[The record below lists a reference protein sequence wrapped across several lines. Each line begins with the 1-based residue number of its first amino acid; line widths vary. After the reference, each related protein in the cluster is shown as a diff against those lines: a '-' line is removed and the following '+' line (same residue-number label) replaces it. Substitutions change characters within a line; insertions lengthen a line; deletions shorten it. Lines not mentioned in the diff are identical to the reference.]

1 MKTFVA
7 FLILAVFAG
16 SARSGESACP
26 KAMPRAV
33 EARLVPVLHALDRAL
48 KRNDIWDKE
57 YETAFGKLMRA
68 KDAASA
74 EARVALM
81 DYYVGESFGEEL
93 VCAVALDGARNISLL
108 ERFTECDIPPT
119 HSSLPRTR
127 TLPLRGYALTMIR
140 EGNAKASCTFE

>member
-1 MKTFVA
+1 M
-7 FLILAVFAG
+7 
-16 SARSGESACP
+16 
-26 KAMPRAV
+26 
-33 EARLVPVLHALDRAL
+33 PVLHALDRAL

-108 ERFTECDIPPT
+108 ERYDIVNVT
-119 HSSLPRTR
+119 SLRR
-127 TLPLRGYALTMIR
+127 TLPCRAPAHYRCGATL
-140 EGNAKASCTFE
+140 